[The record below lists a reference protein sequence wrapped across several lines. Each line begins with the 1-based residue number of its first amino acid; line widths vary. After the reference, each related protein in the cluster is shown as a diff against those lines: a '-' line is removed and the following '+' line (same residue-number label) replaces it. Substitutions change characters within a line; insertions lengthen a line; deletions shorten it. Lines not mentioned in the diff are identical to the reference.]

1 MADPTTAGVK
11 TSEFWVTVG
20 SIVLVA
26 GLSALVSVLEHAQTA
41 FADKW
46 WAVVLGAALSIA
58 IMARDY
64 VRGRSA
70 VKVQNA
76 ASEAATPPANPS

>member
-1 MADPTTAGVK
+1 MADPTTSGVK

-26 GLSALVSVLEHAQTA
+26 GLSALVTVLQTAQAA

-70 VKVQNA
+70 VKVANTQG
-76 ASEAATPPANPS
+76 ETPPANPS